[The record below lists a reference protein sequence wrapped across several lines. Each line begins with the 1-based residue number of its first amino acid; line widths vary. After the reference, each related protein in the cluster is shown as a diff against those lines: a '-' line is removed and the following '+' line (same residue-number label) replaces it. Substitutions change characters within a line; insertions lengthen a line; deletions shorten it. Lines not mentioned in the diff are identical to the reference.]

1 MNGVTVLHIYKW
13 PKNQMAFNGV
23 NNRYQPLL
31 PWSNCLKELSSS
43 PPNVPGAL
51 FGGRGAKHR
60 QLGGSRCWEDFIRS
74 RKIHQKKHRGKYTP
88 EDERLEPKNHPIEK
102 ENHLPT
108 PSFSGSMLIFQGVLL
123 KKSWKT
129 TWDVTNFC
137 KEWAF
142 LQKQLV
148 SRILSINR
156 IAGN

>member
-1 MNGVTVLHIYKW
+1 MELQFYTSINGQ
-13 PKNQMAFNGV
+13 KNQMAFTGV
-23 NNRYQPLL
+23 NNVI
-31 PWSNCLKELSSS
+31 S
-43 PPNVPGAL
+43 PCY
-51 FGGRGAKHR
+51 RGAIAKGTLIFTPQR
-60 QLGGSRCWEDFIRS
+60 AWCPFWWQRSQASTTGGSRCWRILWS
-74 RKIHQKKHRGKYTP
+74 RKIHKKNSGKYTP